1 MRVITSIYLFCR
13 PELKDDWLSGGD
25 VDAEIEESLPHEQA
39 LRSLTH
45 FYNIR
50 RYPKSMGADM
60 EMIEQERDF
69 FRREIERMEVLG
81 AEEEELN
88 DWDAGGLEGWG

>member
-25 VDAEIEESLPHEQA
+25 VDSEVEESLPQEQA

-45 FYNIR
+45 FYNVR
-50 RYPKSMGADM
+50 RYPKSMGADIEMM
-60 EMIEQERDF
+60 EMERDF
-69 FRREIERMEVLG
+69 FRREIDKMEVG
-81 AEEEELN
+81 E
-88 DWDAGGLEGWG
+88 WDAAGLEGWGG